1 MPRDLPVGNGSFLI
15 NFDHTDQVRDIYWPH
30 VGQENHT
37 SGRVCRMG
45 VWIDGAFSWLDSDDW
60 QRRLCYSKDSL
71 ITDSTLENSKLGLR
85 LLLRDGVD
93 FHEDLFL
100 RQCTVENLTETSR
113 QVRLFF
119 CHDLTISGTTVGD
132 SAYYEPEQ
140 QALFHY
146 KGKCWFKIEL
156 LRGWPGN
163 WQGGLDQWAIGIKDV
178 RELEGSWKDSE
189 DGELSGNPVAQ
200 GSIDSVCALHLDLE
214 PRSQA
219 TGWYSMAI
227 GVDYAAVSRISRSL
241 ARKGPI
247 VFLERTASYWQLWVT
262 KGDETL
268 DQIPANLANLFRRS
282 LLVLRTQIDNH
293 GAIIAAN
300 DHDIAQ
306 FNRDTYSY
314 MWPRDGALVA
324 ATLINGGYSE
334 ISRRFFDFCHRVI
347 TDQGF
352 LLHKY
357 TPDGSLA
364 SSWHPWYAGGK
375 KQLPIQEDETALVLW
390 ALWRHFD
397 RFRDIEFIKRHY
409 RGLVIRAANW
419 ICSYVDEDT
428 GLPLPSWDLWEERYG
443 VHSWTVASAWAGLTA
458 ASNFAQAFGENEL
471 SLRYQHTAAKMRE
484 AAEKLLWNETASC
497 FSRSLL
503 PGPDGVYQDQTMDA
517 SLIGLWY
524 FGMFSPDNPKIIR
537 TMETMRE
544 RLSVRTR
551 VGGIARYENDYYHQ
565 VSDDITKVPGNPWF
579 ICTLWLAQWY
589 IASATTQQQLDK
601 ALDLIKWTAEHTLLS
616 GVMAEQVHPFSNAP
630 LSVSPLTWSHATFA
644 ATILEY
650 RQKIKELS
658 HG

>member
-1 MPRDLPVGNGSFLI
+1 VPRDIPVGNGSLLI
-15 NFDHTDQVRDIYWPH
+15 NFDHTGQVRDIYWPY

-45 VWIDGAFSWLDSDDW
+45 VWVDGAFSWLDSNDW

-71 ITDSTLENSKLGLR
+71 VTDSTLENSKLGLR

-100 RQCTVENLTETSR
+100 RQCTIENLAETSR

-156 LRGWPGN
+156 RRGWPGN
-163 WQGGLDQWAIGIKDV
+163 WQSGLDQWAIGIKDV
-178 RELEGSWKDSE
+178 HDLEGSWKDAE

-200 GSIDSVCALHLDLE
+200 GSIDSVCGLHLDLE
-214 PRSQA
+214 PRGQA

-227 GVDYAAVSRISRSL
+227 GVDYAAVTRISRSL
-241 ARKGPI
+241 ARKGPV
-247 VFLERTASYWQLWVT
+247 VFLERTASYWQLWVS
-262 KGDETL
+262 KGDDTFE
-268 DQIPANLANLFRRS
+268 QIPANLTNLFRRS

-324 ATLINGGYSE
+324 ATLINAGYSE

-364 SSWHPWYAGGK
+364 SSWHAWCADGK

-409 RGLVIRAANW
+409 RGLVIRAAN
-419 ICSYVDEDT
+419 SGTAYT
-428 GLPLPSWDLWEERYG
+428 AGRLPRPGRDLRQRQILPRPLVRMSFLSTTSALQPRCER
-443 VHSWTVASAWAGLTA
+443 
-458 ASNFAQAFGENEL
+458 Q
-471 SLRYQHTAAKMRE
+471 LRNCCGMKMR
-484 AAEKLLWNETASC
+484 
-497 FSRSLL
+497 
-503 PGPDGVYQDQTMDA
+503 V
-517 SLIGLWY
+517 
-524 FGMFSPDNPKIIR
+524 
-537 TMETMRE
+537 
-544 RLSVRTR
+544 
-551 VGGIARYENDYYHQ
+551 
-565 VSDDITKVPGNPWF
+565 VSAVL
-579 ICTLWLAQWY
+579 C
-589 IASATTQQQLDK
+589 
-601 ALDLIKWTAEHTLLS
+601 
-616 GVMAEQVHPFSNAP
+616 
-630 LSVSPLTWSHATFA
+630 
-644 ATILEY
+644 
-650 RQKIKELS
+650 
-658 HG
+658 

>member
-1 MPRDLPVGNGSFLI
+1 MPRDIPVGNGSLLI
-15 NFDHTDQVRDIYWPH
+15 NFDHTGQVRDIYWPY

-45 VWIDGAFSWLDSDDW
+45 VWIDEAFSWLDSNDW

-156 LRGWPGN
+156 RRGWPGN
-163 WQGGLDQWAIGIKDV
+163 WQSGLDQWAIGIKDV
-178 RELEGSWKDSE
+178 HDLEGSWKDAE

-214 PRSQA
+214 PRGQA

-227 GVDYAAVSRISRSL
+227 GVDYAAVTRISRSL
-241 ARKGPI
+241 ARKGPV
-247 VFLERTASYWQLWVT
+247 VFLERTASYWQLWVS
-262 KGDETL
+262 KGDDTFE
-268 DQIPANLANLFRRS
+268 QIPANLASLFRRS

-324 ATLINGGYSE
+324 ATLINAGYSE

-364 SSWHPWYAGGK
+364 SSWHAWYAGGK

-419 ICSYVDEDT
+419 ICSYVDKDT

-443 VHSWTVASAWAGLTA
+443 VHSWTVASSWAGLTA
-458 ASNFAQAFGENEL
+458 AANFAQAFGENEL
-471 SLRYQHTAAKMRE
+471 SLHFQRTAARMRE
-484 AAEKLLWNETASC
+484 AAEKLLWNENAGC

-503 PGPDGVYQDQTMDA
+503 AGPDGVYQDQIMDA

-524 FGMFSPDNPKIIR
+524 FGMFAADNPRIIR

-565 VSDDITKVPGNPWF
+565 VSEDITKVPGNPWF

-589 IASATTQQQLDK
+589 IASATTQQQLEK

-616 GVMAEQVHPFSNAP
+616 GVMAEQVHPFTNAP
-630 LSVSPLTWSHATFA
+630 LSVSPLTWSHATYA

-650 RQKIKELS
+650 RQKMRELS

>member
-1 MPRDLPVGNGSFLI
+1 MPRDLPVGNGSLLV
-15 NFDHTDQVRDIYWPH
+15 NFDHTGQIRDIFWPH

-45 VWIDGAFSWLDSDDW
+45 VWVDGGFSWLDNDDW
-60 QRRLCYSKDSL
+60 QRRLSYGKDSL
-71 ITDSTLENSKLGLR
+71 ITDSTLENKKLGVK

-100 RQCTVENLTETSR
+100 RQCTVENLTAGNR
-113 QVRLFF
+113 QVRVFF

-146 KGKCWFKIEL
+146 KGKSWFMIKL
-156 LRGWPGN
+156 LRGRPDN
-163 WQGGLDQWAIGIKDV
+163 WLNGLDQWAIGSKDV
-178 RELEGSWKDSE
+178 RGLEGSWKDAE

-200 GSIDSVCALHLDLE
+200 GSIDSVCALHLDLK
-214 PRSQA
+214 PHGQA
-219 TGWYSMAI
+219 TGWYSMAV
-227 GVDYAAVSRISRSL
+227 GVDYAAVTRISRSL
-241 ARKGPI
+241 SRKGP
-247 VFLERTASYWQLWVT
+247 VELLKRSASYWQLWVT
-262 KGDETL
+262 KGDDTL

-324 ATLINGGYSE
+324 ATLIDAGYSE

-364 SSWHPWYAGGK
+364 SSWHAWSAEGK

-397 RFRDIEFIKRHY
+397 QFRDIEFIKRHY
-409 RGLVIRAANW
+409 RGLIIRAANW
-419 ICSYVDEDT
+419 ICSYIDEDT

-443 VHSWTVASAWAGLTA
+443 VHSWTVSSVWAGLSSA
-458 ASNFAQAFGENEL
+458 ANFARAFGEDEL
-471 SLRYQHTAAKMRE
+471 SLHYQRTAAEMRK
-484 AAEKLLWNETASC
+484 AAEKLLWNEPAGC
-497 FSRSLL
+497 FCRSLL
-503 PGPDGVYQDQTMDA
+503 SGPDGVYQDQTMDA

-524 FGMFSPDNPKIIR
+524 FGMFAADNTKIVR
-537 TMETMRE
+537 TMETMRD
-544 RLSVRTR
+544 RLTVRTK

-565 VSDDITKVPGNPWF
+565 ISDDISSVPGNPWF

-589 IASATTQQQLDK
+589 IATATTQQHLDQ
-601 ALDLIKWTAEHTLLS
+601 ALDLIQWTAERTLTS
-616 GVMAEQVHPFSNAP
+616 GVMAEQVHPFTNAP
-630 LSVSPLTWSHATFA
+630 LSVSPLTWSHATYV

-650 RQKIKELS
+650 RKKIQELA
-658 HG
+658 HD

>member
-1 MPRDLPVGNGSFLI
+1 MPRDLPVGNGSLLI
-15 NFDHTDQVRDIYWPH
+15 NFDHTGQIRDIFWPH

-37 SGRVCRMG
+37 SGQVCRTG
-45 VWIDGAFSWLDSDDW
+45 VWVDGSFSWLDSSDW
-60 QRRLCYSKDSL
+60 QRNLCYAKDSL
-71 ITDSTLENSKLGLR
+71 VTDSTLENTKLAVR

-93 FHEDLFL
+93 FHEDLFI
-100 RQCTVENLTETSR
+100 RQCTVQNLADHPR

-119 CHDLTISGTTVGD
+119 CHDLSISGTTVGD

-146 KGKCWFKIEL
+146 KGKRWFKIEL
-156 LRGWPGN
+156 LRGEPEN
-163 WQGGLDQWAIGIKDV
+163 RQGGLDQWAIGIKEV
-178 RELEGSWKDSE
+178 NNLEGSWKDAE
-189 DGELSGNPVAQ
+189 DGRLSGNAVAQ
-200 GSIDSVCALHLDLE
+200 GSIDSVCALHLDIAA
-214 PRSQA
+214 RGRQ
-219 TGWYSMAI
+219 TGWYSMAVGI
-227 GVDYAAVSRISRSL
+227 DYDAVSRISRSL
-241 ARKGPI
+241 ARKGP
-247 VFLERTASYWQLWVT
+247 VKLLKRTASYWRLWVT
-262 KGDETL
+262 KGDDPLER
-268 DQIPANLANLFRRS
+268 IPAGLALLFRRS
-282 LLVLRTQIDNH
+282 LLVLRTQIDNQ

-324 ATLINGGYSE
+324 ATLIKAGYSE

-364 SSWHPWYAGGK
+364 SSWHAWSHDGK

-409 RGLVIRAANW
+409 RGLIIRAANW
-419 ICSYVDEDT
+419 ICSYIDKDT

-443 VHSWTVASAWAGLTA
+443 VHSWTVSSAWAGLTA
-458 ASNFAQAFGENEL
+458 AANFARAFGEDEL
-471 SLRYQHTAAKMRE
+471 SLHYQRTAARMQE
-484 AAEKLLWNETASC
+484 AANKLLWNKTAGC
-497 FSRSLL
+497 FCRSLL
-503 PGPDGVYQDQTMDA
+503 TGPEGIYQDLTMDA
-517 SLIGLWY
+517 SLVGLWY
-524 FGMFSPDNPKIIR
+524 FGIFAADNPKVVH
-537 TMETMRE
+537 TMEAMRD
-544 RLSVRTR
+544 RLTVRTR

-565 VSDDITKVPGNPWF
+565 VSDDITSVPGNPWF
-579 ICTLWLAQWY
+579 ICTLWLGQWY
-589 IASATTQQQLDK
+589 IATATTQLQLDQ
-601 ALDLIKWTAEHTLLS
+601 ALELIQWTAEHTLAS

-630 LSVSPLTWSHATFA
+630 LSVSPLTWSHATFV

-650 RQKIKELS
+650 RKKVQELA
-658 HG
+658 HD